1 MLKNTPSK
9 EILNYQETQE
19 ETDSG
24 GYTLIYEQELVS
36 QILVEDGDQQQTQ
49 ETLNVRVLIFGND
62 QRLERIKIEL
72 SCEND
77 LFFHFIHDI
86 NEEAFQKIKDE
97 QQLTASFI
105 DYPAICIKCLDKAH
119 KDPNKYSAVLRITQE
134 GNAFIEIIQKTEYK
148 NVELIQFQFFSLPE
162 ESIRMTITKK
172 YQKIQQKLQ
181 QTENKLQD
189 INDVV
194 KVKNPQL
201 LLQIQRMNR

>member
-36 QILVEDGDQQQTQ
+36 QILVEDGDQQQRQ

-62 QRLERIKIEL
+62 QRLERMKNEL

-86 NEEAFQKIKDE
+86 NEKHFKKSKMNSNQLHLLSIILPFVQSVSTKLIKTPINIE
-97 QQLTASFI
+97 L
-105 DYPAICIKCLDKAH
+105 C
-119 KDPNKYSAVLRITQE
+119 QE
-134 GNAFIEIIQKTEYK
+134 LLKRA
-148 NVELIQFQFFSLPE
+148 
-162 ESIRMTITKK
+162 M
-172 YQKIQQKLQ
+172 
-181 QTENKLQD
+181 
-189 INDVV
+189 
-194 KVKNPQL
+194 L
-201 LLQIQRMNR
+201 LLKQYKKLNTKMSNQFNSNFLFA